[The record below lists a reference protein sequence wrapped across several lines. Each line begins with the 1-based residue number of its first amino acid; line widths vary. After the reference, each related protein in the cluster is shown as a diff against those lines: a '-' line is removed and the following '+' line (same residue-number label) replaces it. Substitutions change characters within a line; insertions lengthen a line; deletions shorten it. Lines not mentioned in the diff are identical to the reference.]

1 MTTDE
6 LLPTRHSLLRR
17 LKDWG
22 DQASWEDFFNSYWRL
37 IYGVAIQ
44 AGLTDAEA
52 QDVVQE
58 TVIAVAKNIKDFKV
72 GSEHGSFKAW
82 LLKLTRWR
90 ITDQFRKR
98 PRFASPV
105 ERASEGTAHTA
116 TTDRIA
122 DPASLN
128 LEAAWNRDWEQNLM
142 QVATERVQQQVDAAQ
157 FQMFHLHAIRQW
169 PAQKVARKLNVKIG
183 KVYFAKYRIT
193 RLIKKEVKRLEAEWF

>member
-6 LLPTRHSLLRR
+6 LLPTRDSLLRR
-17 LKDWG
+17 LKDWE
-22 DQASWEDFFNSYWRL
+22 DQASWEDFFNTYWRL
-37 IYGVAIQ
+37 IYGVAVQ

-52 QDVVQE
+52 QDAVQE
-58 TVIAVAKNIKDFKV
+58 TVIAVAKHIKDFKV

-98 PRFASPV
+98 PPPTGPAQG
-105 ERASEGTAHTA
+105 ASEDTAHTA

-128 LEAAWNRDWEQNLM
+128 LDAVWNQDWEQNLM
-142 QVATERVQQQVDAAQ
+142 QIAKEKVQQQVAPAQ
-157 FQMFHLHAIRQW
+157 FQMFHLHVIRQW
-169 PAQKVARKLNVKIG
+169 PAHKVAQKLGVKIG
-183 KVYFAKYRIT
+183 KVYFAKYKVS
-193 RLIKKEVKRLEAEWF
+193 RLIQREVKRLEAEWF